1 MAITTYSELQTAVQN
16 WLDRTDLSSR
26 VPEFI
31 ALAEAKFNRRLRVR
45 QQLTTTS
52 LSPSSGSASLPS
64 DYLEWKRVTWEGS
77 PQRELE
83 YVEPTYLVQAYPDS
97 PSDTPRFFTI
107 EGANLKIGPVSSTS
121 ITLAYYEKID
131 ALTDQATTNWLL
143 TAHPDVYLFGA
154 LVEASA
160 FGEGL
165 DEAAAWAA
173 RLELGLNEVERL
185 SQQSRGQAVIR
196 AYGVTP

>member
-107 EGANLKIGPVSSTS
+107 EGANLKIRPVSSTS

-154 LVEASA
+154 LV
-160 FGEGL
+160 
-165 DEAAAWAA
+165 
-173 RLELGLNEVERL
+173 
-185 SQQSRGQAVIR
+185 
-196 AYGVTP
+196 

>member
-1 MAITTYSELQTAVQN
+1 
-16 WLDRTDLSSR
+16 
-26 VPEFI
+26 
-31 ALAEAKFNRRLRVR
+31 
-45 QQLTTTS
+45 
-52 LSPSSGSASLPS
+52 
-64 DYLEWKRVTWEGS
+64 VTWEGS

-107 EGANLKIGPVSSTS
+107 EGANLKIRPVSSTS

-185 SQQSRGQAVIR
+185 SQQSRGHAMIR